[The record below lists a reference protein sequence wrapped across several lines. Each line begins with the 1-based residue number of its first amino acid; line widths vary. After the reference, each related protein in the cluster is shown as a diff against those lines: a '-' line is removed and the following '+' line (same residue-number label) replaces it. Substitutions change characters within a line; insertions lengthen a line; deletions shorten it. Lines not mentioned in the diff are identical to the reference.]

1 MIESLPLDAVTA
13 RQIILSD
20 IPSTLHLSTYA
31 QLAYPEE
38 INCKLDVRY
47 FRPKLKK
54 YIEEY
59 PLYYFRNFGPD
70 GLLTHTVLA
79 EPIVPNYLA
88 DSYYDLYYFW
98 HGNIS
103 GAILRTRFRL
113 TTITELQERKAM
125 PVFVN
130 LGFPSV
136 EEFSFY
142 LHENY
147 QSLDYLVK
155 VLVPEA
161 PELCWK
167 ETDCDDNTNYYFRAA
182 VLRSA
187 HAYSYMVQ
195 KIPERVFS
203 DVRSLVAKAKA
214 EGKSVVRLFGCS
226 NRVFRVRPIGM
237 WMCNH
242 GLISNNPKIIGDL
255 NNGKDFQKLVSRY
268 PEILKSIQ
276 NPTAIRL

>member
-1 MIESLPLDAVTA
+1 MIESPPLDAVTA
-13 RQIILSD
+13 RQIILSN
-20 IPSTLHLSTYA
+20 IPATSHLSTYA
-31 QLAYPEE
+31 QQTYSDRL
-38 INCKLDVRY
+38 NLKLDVRY
-47 FRPKLKK
+47 FRHKLKK
-54 YIEEY
+54 YVEEY

-70 GLLTHTVLA
+70 GLLTYTALA

-98 HGNIS
+98 HGSVS
-103 GAILRTRFRL
+103 GAVLHTRFRL
-113 TTITELQERKAM
+113 TTVEELRERKAM

-130 LGFPSV
+130 LGYPSV

-142 LHENY
+142 LRDTY

-155 VLVPEA
+155 VLVPDA

-167 ETDCDDNTNYYFRAA
+167 KTDYDDTDYRFRAA

-187 HAYSYMVQ
+187 HAYSYMIQ
-195 KIPERVFS
+195 KIPERVLT
-203 DVRSLVAKAKA
+203 DVYGLVAEARAKG
-214 EGKSVVRLFGCS
+214 ENVVRLFGCS
-226 NRVFRVRPIGM
+226 NRVFRVRTIGT

-242 GLISNNPKIIGDL
+242 GLITNNPKIVGDL
-255 NNGKDFQKLVSRY
+255 NNGKDFQKLISRY